1 MSDYL
6 VLFEVIQVQSRWIF
20 FRFSTLMFFFNALFI
35 IKYINMINIFS
46 KLWQKL
52 DLLLPYFLCFVNQPN
67 QKICGI
73 WEFREIK
80 RDMLVRVTIFFLVF
94 RTIFVALSPFLTYF
108 SHEMQ
113 DMVEAIVY
121 NPKTSTFLH
130 LDKITDYRK
139 RLMETSCKWQN

>member
-1 MSDYL
+1 M
-6 VLFEVIQVQSRWIF
+6 
-20 FRFSTLMFFFNALFI
+20 
-35 IKYINMINIFS
+35 
-46 KLWQKL
+46 
-52 DLLLPYFLCFVNQPN
+52 
-67 QKICGI
+67 

-80 RDMLVRVTIFFLVF
+80 RDMLVRVTVFLLVF

-121 NPKTSTFLH
+121 NPKTDTFLH

-139 RLMETSCKWQN
+139 RLMETSCK